1 MEQKN
6 LKKFKDNQLLFKE
19 NWKKNLIM
27 KKVNFRSKIVKELN
41 IQKYHQL
48 FAATNS
54 KENQIEKKIL

>member
-1 MEQKN
+1 MKE
-6 LKKFKDNQLLFKE
+6 KFNYEKSKFC
-19 NWKKNLIM
+19 
-27 KKVNFRSKIVKELN
+27 KIVKELN